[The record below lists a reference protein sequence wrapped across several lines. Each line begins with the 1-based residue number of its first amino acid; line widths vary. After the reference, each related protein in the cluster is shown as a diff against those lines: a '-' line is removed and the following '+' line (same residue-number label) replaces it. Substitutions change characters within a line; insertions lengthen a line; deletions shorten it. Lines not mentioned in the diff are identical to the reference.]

1 VDVCRYIYY
10 LKTTQPTVRRSETRG
25 LESETLVPPSQL
37 DFIVEDHGSII
48 LLRPITDAAREWVEE
63 YIGEDNGYQGLWP
76 TVTIEGRYL
85 ARIIDG
91 IREDGLAIEA
101 A

>member
-1 VDVCRYIYY
+1 
-10 LKTTQPTVRRSETRG
+10 VRTGPIEAI
-25 LESETLVPPSQL
+25 PL
-37 DFIVEDHGSII
+37 DFLLEDYGSII
-48 LLRPITDAAREWVEE
+48 LLRPVTASAREWVKDN
-63 YIGEDNGYQGLWP
+63 IGEDNGYQGLWP